1 MTFQPII
8 KLGEAQVIH
17 SHNILTVEQV
27 FANEEILER
36 FTKLAKDLKAIA
48 PKADDFLY
56 FSAIFMH
63 SAEAALL
70 DSEGKL
76 RKDAKG
82 EPLKAEWVKKGR
94 SWKWVCSDEG
104 IKPFKN
110 ANGDIFPESELIK
123 AHKKWIGRP
132 LCLDHKSSSVDMVR
146 GIIVDTYYDFPN
158 KRIVGLCALDKKNYP
173 DLARKVSTGYSNSV
187 SMGTAVQEAICYDCG
202 QVAVCE
208 ADFCNCMKTKKC
220 YGEINV
226 GLNPIEL
233 SIVVTGADP
242 YARIRHIVAAVDAQA
257 QYLTMKQGEFAKM
270 AEDETQDI
278 ALATKIQEGIAAA
291 LKELES
297 VQSDISKLKDNEEKE
312 QQKQESTDSSKEE
325 ESHAA
330 DNKVQASLDLLDA
343 KLEKISDK
351 VNKLELNE
359 DTRMVVKQSYF
370 QGGGDVNEPTP
381 GKPKYPKEEA
391 DSIRNTQD
399 KQMVGQMNT
408 GPVDG
413 MHPGYASFG
422 EGEEARK
429 KRLLRAE
436 EREQRKLRRFAL
448 LENMQKSS
456 YFQGGGDVNE
466 PTPGKPKYP
475 KEDADKIREK
485 EDKQMVGQSPFP
497 GVGAVDGLHPSP
509 ESADVSDELKRKQM
523 LARAKLS
530 ASFKQAAH
538 ADGSHDKAK
547 SRWTVEADGKLVL
560 TATVQDIVGDKVEV
574 LYDSVANK
582 DFGRK
587 LLTMVKMDGIEK
599 VAAQFSKKAQAEPPA
614 PGAPEVPAAPP
625 ASDPMAGLTPSM
637 EDKPEGGVG
646 NGDMAT
652 SLPEVLDS
660 LEEHH
665 KEIGND
671 LADVR
676 KAVDAMEDKSG
687 NELAD
692 LEPAAA
698 GGELPPSMASQLSMQ
713 KKLHKALGISFKQA
727 KAELSSLLTELKLAQ
742 AVCQEAKTNKNID
755 TKFLKSL
762 AAEALSEADQAHGQI
777 RNLKVAFVKYCQGRE
792 LLVKQAKKHLELNV
806 KTAQT
811 KPELHDPLDTYHP
824 PTPAPK
830 PVGSTFTAPKPKPA
844 PVSTMTD
851 KEKFE
856 KMTPEQRVAEIERL
870 KKTRDRSG
878 VEQILEQTVVP
889 SQHQKQQYSQPAAHL
904 PSGQNM
910 ADDMDATAIED
921 EKDDNDLKV
930 APDGSMEGSAD
941 EVGKAMKAKEAAFD
955 LNTKEGRAA
964 WRMALA
970 DKGFQYSDMLKT
982 HKGGF
987 TTKLDT
993 KPSGDL
999 AKVETLEEVQKVM
1012 LEVAKAP
1019 PKVRQAAEEIQKL
1032 VVAGEINPA
1041 TDFDG
1046 LIAEGLDKD
1055 AVGYWK
1061 QFWGQAKD
1069 GGSQFAT
1076 ELVKERQN
1084 KKAAEEAEAYRVK
1097 LTRAYE
1103 LTQEMVRRGSCADER
1118 HAFAAQV
1125 NELMNYNDSAFE
1137 SFKRIVERT
1146 PVMKTASFPQVGM
1159 MGVPEA
1165 YLPPPASQS
1174 DDLAA
1179 QLSRAFSSN
1188 KVRNF

>member
-1 MTFQPII
+1 MTLKPLI
-8 KLGEAQVIH
+8 KLGEAQVIN
-17 SHNILTVEQV
+17 SENILTANQV

-36 FTKLAKDLKAIA
+36 FTKLAKELKSVA
-48 PKADDFLY
+48 PKAEDFVY
-56 FSAIFMH
+56 FSAHMIT
-63 SAEAALL
+63 SAERSLFENDGTL
-70 DSEGKL
+70 K
-76 RKDAKG
+76 KDAKG
-82 EPLKAEWVKKGR
+82 QPVTAHWEKTGK
-94 SWKWVCSDEG
+94 SWKWVCSDSNL
-104 IKPFKN
+104 KPYKN
-110 ANGDIFPESELIK
+110 ANGDIFPEEELIK
-123 AHKKWIGRP
+123 AHKKWIGKP
-132 LCLDHKSSSVDMVR
+132 LCLDHKSSSVDMIR

-158 KRIVGLCALDKKNYP
+158 KRIIGLCALDKKNYP
-173 DLARKVSTGYSNSV
+173 DLARKVVTGYSNSV
-187 SMGTAVQEAICYDCG
+187 SMGTAVSEAICYDCG

-208 ADFCNCMKTKKC
+208 ADFCNCMRTKKC

-242 YARIRHIVAAVDAQA
+242 DARIRHIVAAVNAQT
-257 QYLTMKQGEFAKM
+257 QYLAMKQGEFAKL

-278 ALATKIQEGIAAA
+278 ALATKIQDGIAAA

-297 VQSDISKLKDNEEKE
+297 VQTDISKLKENEEKE
-312 QQKQESTDSSKEE
+312 QQKQEDSKTAE
-325 ESHAA
+325 ESAPAA
-330 DNKVQASLDLLDA
+330 DDKVQASLDLLDA
-343 KLEKISDK
+343 KLEKISEK

-381 GKPKYPKEEA
+381 GKPKYPKE
-391 DSIRNTQD
+391 DSEHIRNTQD
-399 KQMVGQMNT
+399 KQMVGQSPFPGT

-448 LENMQKSS
+448 LEQMQKSS
-456 YFQGGGDVNE
+456 YFQGGGDANE

-475 KEDADKIREK
+475 KEDSDKIREK
-485 EDKQMVGQSPFP
+485 DDKQMNGQSPFP
-497 GVGAVDGLHPSP
+497 GVGSVDGLHPSP

-523 LARAKLS
+523 LARAKLN
-530 ASFKQAAH
+530 ATFKRAAKP
-538 ADGSHDKAK
+538 DGSHDKAK
-547 SRWTVEADGKLVL
+547 SRWNVEADGQLIL
-560 TATVQDIVGDKVEV
+560 TATVKDIVGDKVEV
-574 LYDSVANK
+574 LYDSIATK
-582 DFGRK
+582 DFGLK
-587 LLTMVKMDGIEK
+587 LLNMVKLDGIEK
-599 VAAQFSKKAQAEPPA
+599 VAAQFSKQAQEM
-614 PGAPEVPAAPP
+614 PAAPALP
-625 ASDPMAGLTPSM
+625 AAADPMAGLSAPPV

-646 NGDMAT
+646 NGDVSK
-652 SLPEVLDS
+652 SLPEALDAMEKN
-660 LEEHH
+660 LL
-665 KEIGND
+665 GD
-671 LADVR
+671 LSDVR
-676 KAVDAMEDKSG
+676 KAVDAIDDKSG

-698 GGELPPSMASQLSMQ
+698 AGDLPPSVASQLAMQ
-713 KKLHKALGISFKQA
+713 KKLHRALGISFKQA
-727 KAELSSLLTELKLAQ
+727 QAELASLQTELKLAQ
-742 AVCQEAKTNKNID
+742 AVCQEAKTNKNLD
-755 TKFLKSL
+755 TNFLKSL
-762 AAEALSEADQAHGQI
+762 VAEAVSEAEQAHGQI
-777 RNLKVAFVKYCQGRE
+777 RNLKIAFVKYCQGRE

-811 KPELHDPLDTYHP
+811 APELHDPLETYHA
-824 PTPAPK
+824 PAPK
-830 PVGSTFTAPKPKPA
+830 KPVAPAGSTFTAPKPKPA

-851 KEKFE
+851 KERFE
-856 KMTPEQRVAEIERL
+856 KMTPEQRVAEIEKM

-889 SQHQKQQYSQPAAHL
+889 SQQHAKQYSDSEAPR

-910 ADDMDATAIED
+910 ADDKDLEED
-921 EKDDNDLKV
+921 KKDEDDLKV
-930 APDGSMEGSAD
+930 SPDGAMEGSPD
-941 EVGKAMKAKEAAFD
+941 EVGKAMKAKEASFD

-970 DKGFQYSDMLKT
+970 DKGFQYSDMLKN

-1012 LEVAKAP
+1012 LDVAKAP

-1041 TDFDG
+1041 TDFEG
-1046 LIAEGLDKD
+1046 LISEGLDKD

-1084 KKAAEEAEAYRVK
+1084 KKAAEEAETYRVK

-1125 NELMNYNDSAFE
+1125 NELMNYNDSAFD

-1146 PVMKTASFPQVGM
+1146 PVVKTASFPQVGM

-1165 YLPPPASQS
+1165 YLPPPVNQS

-1179 QLSRAFSSN
+1179 KLARAFSSN
-1188 KVRNF
+1188 KVRSF